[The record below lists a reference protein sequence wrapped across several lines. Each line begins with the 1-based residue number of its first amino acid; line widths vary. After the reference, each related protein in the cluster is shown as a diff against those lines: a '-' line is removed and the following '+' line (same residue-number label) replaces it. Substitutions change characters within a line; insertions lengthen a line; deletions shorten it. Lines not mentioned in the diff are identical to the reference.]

1 MIRVIERT
9 DAKPGKNI
17 YLTIDLSLQKVAIE
31 SLNNR
36 KGAIVAMDPRN
47 GEILT
52 FVSSPSYDPNA
63 FSSGIDNQLY
73 QSLLSSKEKPLINRV
88 IQGKYPPGS
97 TIKPFLGLIALENG
111 IKNIEE
117 EVWCP
122 GWFSLEGHEHR
133 YRDWKKQGHGHTNL
147 SKAIIQSCDVFFYKL
162 AYQLGIDQIYKGLSR
177 FSFGQI
183 SGLDINDERIGLLPS
198 REWKRRSKNEAWFPG
213 ETVILGIGQ
222 GYFLITPMQ
231 LVKATS
237 AIATNGLVV
246 KPRLV
251 LGVNSPGEKGLTL
264 LSDSIESQISLK
276 NDFFWK
282 QITDSMKSVVH
293 EAGGTAWRSGL
304 NAKYNFAGKT
314 GTAQIIGIAQ
324 EEEYK
329 EEEIP
334 EELQDHA
341 LFIAF
346 APVEAPEIAVAI
358 IVENGGGGSKVAA
371 PIARK
376 MFDNYFM
383 NRNLISNESSIYE

>member
-17 YLTIDLSLQKVAIE
+17 YLTIDLSLQEIAIE
-31 SLNNR
+31 SLNNK

-111 IKNIEE
+111 IKNVEE

-133 YRDWKKQGHGHTNL
+133 YRDWKKQGHGYTNL

-162 AYQLGIDQIYKGLSR
+162 AYELGIDQIYKGLSR

-198 REWKRRSKNEAWFPG
+198 REWKRNSKNEAWFPG

-251 LGVNSPGEKGLTL
+251 LGINSPGEKGLTL
-264 LSDSIESQISLK
+264 LSDNIESQISLK

-282 QITDSMKSVVH
+282 QIIDSMKSVVH
-293 EAGGTAWRSGL
+293 EVGGTAWRSGL

-314 GTAQIIGIAQ
+314 GTAQVIGIAQ

-358 IVENGGGGSKVAA
+358 IVENGGGGSKAAA

-376 MFDNYFM
+376 MFDNYFT
-383 NRNLISNESSIYE
+383 NRNLISNE

>member
-1 MIRVIERT
+1 
-9 DAKPGKNI
+9 
-17 YLTIDLSLQKVAIE
+17 
-31 SLNNR
+31 
-36 KGAIVAMDPRN
+36 
-47 GEILT
+47 
-52 FVSSPSYDPNA
+52 
-63 FSSGIDNQLY
+63 
-73 QSLLSSKEKPLINRV
+73 
-88 IQGKYPPGS
+88 
-97 TIKPFLGLIALENG
+97 
-111 IKNIEE
+111 
-117 EVWCP
+117 
-122 GWFSLEGHEHR
+122 
-133 YRDWKKQGHGHTNL
+133 
-147 SKAIIQSCDVFFYKL
+147 
-162 AYQLGIDQIYKGLSR
+162 
-177 FSFGQI
+177 
-183 SGLDINDERIGLLPS
+183 
-198 REWKRRSKNEAWFPG
+198 
-213 ETVILGIGQ
+213 LGIGQ

-251 LGVNSPGEKGLTL
+251 LGINSPGEKGLTL
-264 LSDSIESQISLK
+264 LSDNIESQISLK
-276 NDFFWK
+276 NDSFWK
-282 QITDSMKSVVH
+282 QIIDSMKSVVH
-293 EAGGTAWRSGL
+293 EVGGTAWRSGL

-376 MFDNYFM
+376 MFDNYFT
-383 NRNLISNESSIYE
+383 NRNLISNE